1 MENINQRTWKQ
12 EWQSRR
18 KNPLSFVLYLLV
30 CGAALATFLG
40 ILFIVGYILVK
51 GIPHLSPSLF
61 EWTYDSQNVSL
72 LPALINTIYMTILA
86 LAMAVPIGI
95 GSSIYLTE

>member
-30 CGAALATFLG
+30 CGAALATFFFFF
-40 ILFIVGYILVK
+40 FIVGYILV
-51 GIPHLSPSLF
+51 
-61 EWTYDSQNVSL
+61 
-72 LPALINTIYMTILA
+72 
-86 LAMAVPIGI
+86 
-95 GSSIYLTE
+95 